1 MKGQQAM
8 NTPEKFPT
16 DTAAQ
21 VARTAAQGAADVA
34 STTRRAVGNG
44 VDEVSASMDHARQ
57 ETGAAL
63 RQLVSDSE
71 ALAHRGMEKVRDSAD
86 QLREKSL
93 HARDVTSNY
102 IQHEPMKSV
111 LIAAAAGAALMAL
124 VALFSRHGHSGR

>member
-1 MKGQQAM
+1 M
-8 NTPEKFPT
+8 NTTEKSPT

-21 VARTAAQGAADVA
+21 VARTAAQGAAEVA
-34 STTRRAVGNG
+34 STTRRAVGNS
-44 VDEVSASMDHARQ
+44 VDEVSASLDHARH
-57 ETGAAL
+57 ETGSAL

-86 QLREKSL
+86 HLREKSV
-93 HARDVTSNY
+93 HARDVTTNY

-124 VALFSRHGHSGR
+124 IALFSRHGHSGR

>member
-1 MKGQQAM
+1 M
-8 NTPEKFPT
+8 NTTEKSTT

-21 VARTAAQGAADVA
+21 LGRTAAQGAAEVA
-34 STTRRAVGNG
+34 STTRRAVGNSA
-44 VDEVSASMDHARQ
+44 DEISASMDHARQ

-86 QLREKSL
+86 HLRQSSL
-93 HARDVTSNY
+93 HARDATSEY
-102 IQHEPMKSV
+102 IQHEPMKAV

>member
-1 MKGQQAM
+1 M
-8 NTPEKFPT
+8 NTFEKSPT

-21 VARTAAQGAADVA
+21 AARTAAQGAADVA
-34 STTRRAVGNG
+34 STTRRAVGNSM
-44 VDEVSASMDHARQ
+44 DEVSASLDNARH

-71 ALAHRGMEKVRDSAD
+71 ALAHRGMESVRDGAD
-86 QLREKSL
+86 HLRQSSL
-93 HARDVTSNY
+93 HARDATSEY

-124 VALFSRHGHSGR
+124 VALFSRNGHSGR